1 MASITSIRALT
12 NIRNAA
18 FAKLGQTTVKYS
30 YMNIRILDILV
41 REGVI
46 QGFQVKGNGIVVV
59 LMNSEIARQKLKNI
73 RPVSRPSKQVYVR
86 LRVLKHVYMKSGA
99 STNSLTLVSTNS
111 GITTI
116 GEAVREGLGGEVLFA
131 ANAFVVEAI
140 ALAK

>member
-1 MASITSIRALT
+1 
-12 NIRNAA
+12 
-18 FAKLGQTTVKYS
+18 
-30 YMNIRILDILV
+30 MNIRILDILV